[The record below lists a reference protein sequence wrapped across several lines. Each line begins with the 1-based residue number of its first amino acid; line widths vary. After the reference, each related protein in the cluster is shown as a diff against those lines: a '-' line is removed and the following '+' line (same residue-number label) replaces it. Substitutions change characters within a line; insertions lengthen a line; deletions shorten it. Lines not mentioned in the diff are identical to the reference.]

1 MTLDEKISSFGFRL
15 TAPRKKILSILAR
28 QNHPLCYEEYATI
41 DPDTDKST
49 FYRTMQTFESA
60 SIISGI
66 ESDAGKRYFELNET
80 LHPHF
85 ICQSCSTITCL
96 DPAEEPR
103 LEGYRIESVIYKG
116 VCPACSAF

>member
-66 ESDAGKRYFELNET
+66 ESDAGKRPPSPFYLPKL
-80 LHPHF
+80 LHDHLP
-85 ICQSCSTITCL
+85 
-96 DPAEEPR
+96 
-103 LEGYRIESVIYKG
+103 
-116 VCPACSAF
+116 